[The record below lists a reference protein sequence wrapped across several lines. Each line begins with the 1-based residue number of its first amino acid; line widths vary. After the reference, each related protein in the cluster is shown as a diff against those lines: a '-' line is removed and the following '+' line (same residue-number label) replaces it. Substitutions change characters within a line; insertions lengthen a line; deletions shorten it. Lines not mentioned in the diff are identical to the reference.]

1 MIKHIYTTK
10 SERDIFITTEEGNGN
25 VLYQDNTRIDEDDF
39 LIFVTPAEY
48 EALKPSE
55 QIAEEEYK
63 KLEIANITPDQVDT
77 YVDSNVTDLASA
89 KEVLKLLAKGLI
101 RVAKKAGM

>member
-25 VLYQDNTRIDEDDF
+25 LLYQDNQRSDESF
-39 LIFVTPAEY
+39 LIFATPAEY
-48 EALKPSE
+48 ESLKPLE

-63 KLEIANITPDQVDT
+63 KLEIASITPDQVDT
-77 YVDSNVTDLASA
+77 YIDNNVTDLASA
-89 KEVLKLLAKGLI
+89 KETLKLLAKGLI